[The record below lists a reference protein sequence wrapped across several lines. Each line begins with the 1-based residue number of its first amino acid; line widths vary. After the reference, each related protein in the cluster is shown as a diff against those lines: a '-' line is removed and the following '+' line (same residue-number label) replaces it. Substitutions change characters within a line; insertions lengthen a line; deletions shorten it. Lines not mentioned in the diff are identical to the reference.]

1 MEDMSLMRDYGK
13 RVGVKI
19 TGKKA
24 ADAKAAVMLGILDKA
39 NAAKSTKDVEWVKAN
54 KDLIDWYNANCEP
67 GPAAEAEAEAK
78 TETPAEKKTAGK
90 KGNGKKDAL
99 TEAKAKAEAAK
110 AKAAE
115 EKKNRPASERKT
127 AADKKGKE
135 WAEGSNAQDIFLL
148 IKSAGK
154 KGITLE
160 EGIKAAQKA
169 KVDSSS
175 IESRVK
181 AIFAEAVQRDIAR
194 RDGDKFLVA

>member
-24 ADAKAAVMLGILDKA
+24 ADAKAAVMAGILEKA

-67 GPAAEAEAEAK
+67 GPEAKAEAK
-78 TETPAEKKTAGK
+78 TEAPAEKKTATK
-90 KGNGKKDAL
+90 KGGNGKKDAL

-115 EKKNRPASERKT
+115 EKAGK
-127 AADKKGKE
+127 AATKG
-135 WAEGSNAQDIFLL
+135 AGTPREGSLNFKIRAWLTEKLAEEAIVKKVVKELL
-148 IKSAGK
+148 AIKPGVDEAWAAKRAKSK
-154 KGITLE
+154 
-160 EGIKAAQKA
+160 IKYVQAA
-169 KVDSSS
+169 
-175 IESRVK
+175 
-181 AIFAEAVQRDIAR
+181 
-194 RDGDKFLVA
+194 